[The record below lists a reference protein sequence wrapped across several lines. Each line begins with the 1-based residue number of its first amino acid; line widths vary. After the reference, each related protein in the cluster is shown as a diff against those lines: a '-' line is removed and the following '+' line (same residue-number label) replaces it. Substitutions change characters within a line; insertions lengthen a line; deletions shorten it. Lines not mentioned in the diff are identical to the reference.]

1 MRHPAFRSLLFGSL
15 AIASGLNAEP
25 VEVRQG
31 DQIGAGYTFR
41 RGATCTVVTV
51 RHAVPYDGV
60 EVVVTDRS
68 GGAATGQRSYD
79 NETYDL
85 ALITL
90 PDNPEVTCTTA
101 WPETAWIGKMKFTS
115 KSTFE
120 IVRHTPDDRETILP
134 VSYVGGTSN
143 TVTLAPVGKM
153 KARVTF
159 SGSVVRAGDSLLAL
173 VQTVDPA
180 TDRIEALR
188 FDVIDRLVGS
198 RFKSVAR
205 GGSPVSFAGVFHKDR
220 VNPNWTTYVNAW
232 LREQSNRP
240 VVPAQSKTARCEIRV
255 NVVDWSKG
263 NVANPEY
270 AALQQKYDSC
280 GTAGSIGGILVVQ
293 RGPEAKRACQQQ
305 VRARM
310 TEVGRHLKGH
320 HLTMEALLTPRDG
333 AVEIALETVDVI
345 VPPAAAASRTEEEMV
360 VMQKAAGSVLTKL
373 FETGACD

>member
-1 MRHPAFRSLLFGSL
+1 
-15 AIASGLNAEP
+15 
-25 VEVRQG
+25 
-31 DQIGAGYTFR
+31 
-41 RGATCTVVTV
+41 VTV

-68 GGAATGQRSYD
+68 GGAAAGQRSYD

-90 PDNPEVTCTTA
+90 PENPEVACTTA
-101 WPETAWIGKMKFTS
+101 WPETAWIGKSKFTS
-115 KSTFE
+115 KSVFE

-159 SGSVVRAGDSLLAL
+159 SGSVVRAGENLLAL

-198 RFKSVAR
+198 RFKSAVR
-205 GGSPVSFAGVFHKDR
+205 GGSPVTFAGVFQKDR
-220 VNPNWTTYVNAW
+220 VNPNWTTYLNAW
-232 LREQSNRP
+232 LREQGNRP
-240 VVPAQSKTARCEIRV
+240 VVPAQNNTARCDIRL
-255 NVVDWSKG
+255 NVIDWTRA
-263 NVANPEY
+263 NLPNPEY
-270 AALQQKYDSC
+270 EALQKQYDSC
-280 GTAGSIGGILVVQ
+280 GTVGSIGGIIAVQ

-305 VRARM
+305 VRAKM
-310 TEVGRHLKGH
+310 TEAGRYLKGH
-320 HLTMEALLTPRDG
+320 HLTLEAVMTPRDG
-333 AVEIALETVDVI
+333 AVESALETVTVAMPSGAT
-345 VPPAAAASRTEEEMV
+345 VSRTEEEMQ

-373 FETGACD
+373 FETGVCD